1 MLGYLQ
7 GHSCVDITFAVSQVS
22 RYTFFPKRS
31 HKLALERIGR
41 YLKGTIKEGLVLKQ
55 NRATDKFK
63 INMYVDVV
71 VAIG

>member
-41 YLKGTIKEGLVLKQ
+41 YLKGTIKNGLILKP
-55 NRATDKFK
+55 NRKINKFK
-63 INMYVDVV
+63 IDIYVD
-71 VAIG
+71 AAFANG